1 MLGPLE
7 ESGATVGAG
16 VVCSSW
22 CSHGERCCGERECI
36 FSNLSPKTSRDDRLP
51 EKKRYTNV
59 TLFTISKD
67 RRMVKNSKSNR
78 RIENVSRTLFQ
89 GENPY
94 WLIQLWRKK
103 KRVCPSDALAQPVVI
118 ATIQQP
124 FSTAVQLHDPT
135 TNVNHVRPSHCPPGQ
150 PGCLHPV
157 RRRNDVL
164 PVRDDAGLQ

>member
-59 TLFTISKD
+59 RQTQFKRSTNVRLL
-67 RRMVKNSKSNR
+67 REHKNRAWSFFRCSG
-78 RIENVSRTLFQ
+78 
-89 GENPY
+89 GEKKERKKRKER
-94 WLIQLWRKK
+94 RKK
-103 KRVCPSDALAQPVVI
+103 KRKKEKGREGGREEGRGEEKKKKRGEGKKEKKRKEEGKKEDEREREK
-118 ATIQQP
+118 
-124 FSTAVQLHDPT
+124 
-135 TNVNHVRPSHCPPGQ
+135 NGRG
-150 PGCLHPV
+150 G
-157 RRRNDVL
+157 R
-164 PVRDDAGLQ
+164 GE